1 MMTLASSINL
11 KLHLLMML
19 ESSFKI
25 VTCLYNKPLYYKHT
39 AIINYASSVINKL
52 EALFTYDA
60 RVVIYNC
67 HVFKVQ
73 ATGACTI
80 KLFAAVIYGF
90 YNKLECLSLTSL
102 YSLV

>member
-1 MMTLASSINL
+1 MMTLASSISL

-39 AIINYASSVINKL
+39 TIINYTSSVINKL
-52 EALFTYDA
+52 KALLTDDA

-73 ATGACTI
+73 ATVACTM
-80 KLFAAVIYGF
+80 KLFTAIIYGF
-90 YNKLECLSLTSL
+90 YNKLECLSMASL